1 MALVLVIAPR
11 YYMGDISRGIQMYQL
26 KNVGILDVE
35 KDCLAS
41 GHLKHFKSRVLVD
54 FLGLMK
60 AFLSTFFLVIASHL
74 LAAQQR
80 PSSFKHIT
88 TNDGLSQSN
97 VTCMLQDNEGFMWFG
112 TQDGLNR
119 YDGRTLKVYKK
130 DPLRSGSLGHNYVL
144 SLFKNRD
151 GNFWIGTYTGLIL
164 FNREAETFKWFAEVY
179 RDSSA
184 LDNVRIYAVNE
195 DQERNLWVGTFGKGL
210 QFVDLKNNKV
220 IQFRNDGQPG
230 CISGDFIKDIHIDR
244 RGNVWVATFYNGL
257 NLYDKATGKF
267 IQFKHNPND
276 ANSLSKNDLTDIL
289 EDNTGNLW
297 IGSDGGGL
305 NYLDVATKKFTRYLH
320 SDDKINSLIHND
332 VLSLAEDAMGGIW
345 IGTRNGGISILR
357 KDRLTFVHL
366 KQDDSKEK
374 SLNNNSIYSLLKDR
388 HNNMWIGTYSGGVN
402 FFSGASS
409 KFQLFKNDPHD
420 KNSLNNNSVLS
431 IIEDHEGN
439 LLIATDG
446 GGLNIF
452 DRRLKQFTHI
462 RRGLGSIKTDHP
474 LDVLEDRDQ
483 NIWIGNFRGG
493 VDVLWKGHGVFENMV
508 LDPSGGGVETIGQ
521 IIEDHEG
528 YIWFGTYGTGVSRFD
543 KKTKELRHFRPDAAT
558 SGGFSGSNVF
568 ALFEDSKGTIW
579 AGTSGGG
586 LNRYDRNTET
596 FVVYRNNPK
605 DSLSISSDLINA
617 LAEDSH
623 GNIWVGTNN
632 GLNLFD
638 ARTQTFTALHVK
650 DGLPN
655 DVIYGIQEDTRG
667 YLWLST
673 NKGLTKFDPIKKTFR
688 NYDGADGLQ
697 GNSYNR
703 MSAFMNDKG
712 ELFFGGLNGFNVFH
726 SDSIADNP
734 VVPEV
739 YITNLEIFNKPVSA
753 HDENS
758 PLSKSIDKTSEIT
771 LSYLQSVFSF
781 DFASLNYTS
790 SEKNQYAYKMEGF
803 DREWIYTNSS
813 KAIYTNLNPGKY
825 IFRVKGSNN
834 DGIWNEKGTALQI
847 IITPPFWKTWTFTG
861 IVGIALLAAFYSFLR
876 IRLNIINN
884 QKFALEKEVK
894 KQTAAVMQQKEAL
907 EIEREQAERARRE
920 AEQANQAKSIFLAT
934 MSHEI
939 RTPMNG
945 VLGMTYLLAETDQT
959 EEQREYTETIRNSG
973 QALLTV
979 INDILDFSKIDSG
992 NLELE
997 KQPFELRKCIEEV
1010 MDVFSAKASENEI
1023 DLIYQID
1030 HDIPLYVKG
1039 DQHRLRQILINLI
1052 SNAVKFTEQGEIFV
1066 GIDLKESRNN
1076 FLDIAFHVRDT
1087 GIGIP
1092 ADKLSRLF
1100 KAFSQVDSAT
1110 NRKYGGTGLGLVISQ
1125 RLVELMGGKI
1135 LVESE
1140 PGTGTTFHFNIC
1152 CESSEQSSVG
1162 QLPLLTGHDGKKVLV
1177 IDENGTNL
1185 RVLKSQLEQWKLTAT
1200 IAFSGDEALE
1210 VLNGKNGFDL
1220 ALVDMHMPNTSG
1232 LEVSKNIRKR
1242 HPDLPI
1248 ILISSIGDE
1257 SKKTHPE
1264 VITSVVNK
1272 PVKQLQLA
1280 QQIRDALMVERKV
1293 PSVQNGH
1300 HVLSEDFAK
1309 RFPLRILLAEDNII
1323 NQKLAI
1329 RILNKLGY
1337 QHIDVALNG
1346 LEAIA
1351 KLKTQFYEVILMD
1364 MQMPEMDGLEAT
1376 RKIRKEMSQQPVI
1389 IAVTANAMQS
1399 DRELC
1404 IDAGMNEFVTKPIK
1418 LDVLMAALEKAAEF
1432 HKFIP

>member
-1 MALVLVIAPR
+1 
-11 YYMGDISRGIQMYQL
+11 
-26 KNVGILDVE
+26 
-35 KDCLAS
+35 
-41 GHLKHFKSRVLVD
+41 
-54 FLGLMK
+54 MK
-60 AFLSTFFLVIASHL
+60 AFLCTFFLLIAFHL
-74 LAAQQR
+74 LVGQQR
-80 PSSFKHIT
+80 PASFKHIT

-119 YDGRTLKVYKK
+119 YDGKTLKVYKK
-130 DPLRSGSLGHNYVL
+130 DPLRRKSLGHNYIL

-151 GNFWIGTYTGLIL
+151 GDFWIGTYTGLI
-164 FNREAETFKWFAEVY
+164 FFDRQAETFKWFDQFY
-179 RDSSA
+179 KDSSA

-195 DQERNLWVGTFGKGL
+195 DPDRNLWIGTFGRGL
-210 QFVDLKNNKV
+210 QFFDRRNNKI
-220 IQFRNDGQPG
+220 IQFTNDGQPG
-230 CISGDFIKDIHIDR
+230 CISGNFIKDIHIDR

-257 NLYDKATGKF
+257 NLYDKSTGKF
-267 IQFKHNPND
+267 IQFKHDPSNS
-276 ANSLSKNDLTDIL
+276 NSLSKNDLTDIL
-289 EDNTGNLW
+289 EDNSGNLW

-305 NYLDVATKKFTRYLH
+305 NYFDVATKKFSRYLH
-320 SDDKINSLIHND
+320 SDDRQNSLIHND
-332 VLSLAEDAMGGIW
+332 VLSLAEDANGGIW
-345 IGTRNGGISILR
+345 VGTRNGGISILK
-357 KDRLTFVHL
+357 KDRINFVHL
-366 KQDDSKEK
+366 KQDDSKQK
-374 SLNNNSIYSLLKDR
+374 GLNNNSIYSLLKDR

-409 KFQLFKNDPHD
+409 KFQLYKNDPHD

-439 LLIATDG
+439 LLIGTDG

-452 DRRLKQFTHI
+452 DRKLKQFKHI
-462 RRGLGSIKTDHP
+462 RRGQPGSIKTDHP
-474 LDVLEDRDQ
+474 LDVLEDSEQ

-493 VDVLWKGHGVFENMV
+493 VDVLWNGRANFENMI
-508 LDPSGGGVETIGQ
+508 LDESGGGVETIGQ

-528 YIWFGTYGTGVSRFD
+528 YIWFGTYGTGVSRFN
-543 KKTKELRHFRPDAAT
+543 KKTKELRHFRPDDST

-568 ALFEDSKGTIW
+568 ALMEDSKGTIW

-586 LNRYDRNTET
+586 LNRYDRKTES

-617 LAEDSH
+617 LAEDGH

-638 ARTQTFTALHVK
+638 ARTETFTALHVK

-673 NKGLTKFDPIKKTFR
+673 NKGLTKFDPAKGTFR

-712 ELFFGGLNGFNVFH
+712 EIFFGGLNGFNIFH

-739 YITNLEIFNKPVSA
+739 YITNLEIFNKPVSP

-771 LSYLQSVFSF
+771 LSYMQSVFSF

-803 DREWIYTNSS
+803 DREWTYTNAS

-847 IITPPFWKTWTFTG
+847 IITPPFWRTWTFKG
-861 IVGIALLAAFYSFLR
+861 IVAIALLAAIYSFLR
-876 IRLNIINN
+876 IRLSIINR
-884 QKFALEKEVK
+884 QKVALEKEVK

-997 KQPFELRKCIEEV
+997 KQSFELRKCIEEV
-1010 MDVFSAKASENEI
+1010 MDVFSAKASENAI

-1030 HDIPLYVKG
+1030 HNIPPHVKG

-1052 SNAVKFTEQGEIFV
+1052 SNAVKFTTRGEIFV
-1066 GIDLKESRNN
+1066 GIDLIESKNN

-1135 LVESE
+1135 SVESQ
-1140 PGTGTTFHFNIC
+1140 PGTGTTFKFNIC
-1152 CESSEQSSVG
+1152 CETGEQVAAV
-1162 QLPLLTGHDGKKVLV
+1162 QLPVLTGHDGKKVLIV
-1177 IDENGTNL
+1177 DENETNL
-1185 RVLKSQLEQWKLTAT
+1185 RVLKTQLEQWKLSAT
-1200 IAFSGDEALE
+1200 LAFSGDEALK

-1220 ALVDMHMPNTSG
+1220 ALVDMHMPNISG
-1232 LEVSKNIRKR
+1232 LEVSKSIRLK

-1257 SKKTHPE
+1257 SKKTHPDI
-1264 VITSVVNK
+1264 ITSVVNK

-1280 QQIRDALMVERKV
+1280 QHIREAFKIERKV
-1293 PSVQNGH
+1293 QSVQNGH

-1309 RFPLRILLAEDNII
+1309 KFPLRILLAEDNII

-1337 QHIDVALNG
+1337 QQIDVALNG
-1346 LEAIA
+1346 LEAIE

-1376 RKIRKEMSQQPVI
+1376 RKIRNEMLQQPVI

-1404 IDAGMNEFVTKPIK
+1404 INAGMNEFVTKPIK
-1418 LDVLMAALEKAAEF
+1418 LEALMAALEKAAEI
-1432 HKFIP
+1432 HKFRAG